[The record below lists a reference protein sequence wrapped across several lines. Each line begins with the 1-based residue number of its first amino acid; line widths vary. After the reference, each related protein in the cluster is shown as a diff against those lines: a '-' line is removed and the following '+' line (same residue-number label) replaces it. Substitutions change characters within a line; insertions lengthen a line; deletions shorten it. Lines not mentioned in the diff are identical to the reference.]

1 MGIEVSDSG
10 VSLYRLI
17 KGGDTGLNLR
27 LSDLYGQVIEAPNL
41 LDIIKSVFT
50 RKPIRLLL
58 KPYPVTLIR
67 KLEQVQ
73 LKVDRKIE
81 QEIEKAKRGS
91 R

>member
-1 MGIEVSDSG
+1 MGIDLVDSG
-10 VSLYRLI
+10 FGLYRLV
-17 KGGDTGLNLR
+17 KAGDSGLNLK

-50 RKPIRLLL
+50 RRPLQLII

-81 QEIEKAKRGS
+81 QEIEKAKRGVK
-91 R
+91 